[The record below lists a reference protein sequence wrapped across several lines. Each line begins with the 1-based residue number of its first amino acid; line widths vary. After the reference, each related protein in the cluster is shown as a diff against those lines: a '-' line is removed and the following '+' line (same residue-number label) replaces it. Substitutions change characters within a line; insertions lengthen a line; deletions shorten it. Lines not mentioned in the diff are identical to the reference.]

1 MTTLNISS
9 KSHDQTYG
17 TLNST
22 IWTTIEANTG
32 IICACLPML
41 KKPLSCL
48 FPQAFPRQPGN
59 SSYSSSGFRTLSRQ
73 RNSPVATHNNGWTHL
88 DSKTQPPLSKFSDK
102 TVVGKTSDGS
112 GDTEFGTERHDIP
125 LASITKTSDVDVR
138 YVNDQHVPALSPNS
152 KKHTRSNSNLV
163 GEDFSLE

>member
-1 MTTLNISS
+1 MTTLDISS
-9 KSHDQTYG
+9 KSNDQTYG

-22 IWTTIEANTG
+22 IWTTVEANTG

-48 FPQAFPRQPGN
+48 FPHAFPRQSGN
-59 SSYSSSGFRTLSRQ
+59 SSYPSSGFRTLSRQ
-73 RNSPVATHNNGWTHL
+73 RNSPVGTYNNGWSHL
-88 DSKTQPPLSKFSDK
+88 DSKTQPPLSKSLDN
-102 TVVGKTSDGS
+102 TVVGKTSNGS
-112 GDTEFGTERHDIP
+112 GDTECGTKRHDRP

-138 YVNDQHVPALSPNS
+138 YVNDQHAPTLSPNS

-163 GEDFSLE
+163 GEDFNPE

>member
-1 MTTLNISS
+1 MTTLDISS
-9 KSHDQTYG
+9 KSNDQTYG

-41 KKPLSCL
+41 KKPLTCL
-48 FPQAFPRQPGN
+48 FPRAFPRQSGR
-59 SSYSSSGFRTLSRQ
+59 SSYPSSGFRTLSRQ
-73 RNSPVATHNNGWTHL
+73 RNSPVATYNNGWSHL
-88 DSKTQPPLSKFSDK
+88 DSKTQPPSSKSLDN

-112 GDTEFGTERHDIP
+112 GDTKYGTARHDIP
-125 LASITKTSDVDVR
+125 LSSITKTTHVDIH
-138 YVNDQHVPALSPNS
+138 YGDNQQTPALSPNS

-163 GEDFSLE
+163 GENFSPE

>member
-1 MTTLNISS
+1 MTTLDISS
-9 KSHDQTYG
+9 KSNDQTYG

-41 KKPLSCL
+41 KRPLTCL
-48 FPQAFPRQPGN
+48 FPKAFPRQSGN
-59 SSYSSSGFRTLSRQ
+59 SSYPSSGFRTLSRQ
-73 RNSPVATHNNGWTHL
+73 RNSPVATYNNGWSHL
-88 DSKTQPPLSKFSDK
+88 DSKTQPPFSKSSDN

-112 GDTEFGTERHDIP
+112 DDMKYGMERHDIP
-125 LASITKTSDVDVR
+125 LASITKTSDVGVD
-138 YVNDQHVPALSPNS
+138 YANDQHGPALSPNS

-163 GEDFSLE
+163 GEDFNIE

>member
-1 MTTLNISS
+1 MTTLDISS
-9 KSHDQTYG
+9 KSNDQTYG

-41 KKPLSCL
+41 KRPLSCL
-48 FPQAFPRQPGN
+48 FPKAFPRKSGN
-59 SSYSSSGFRTLSRQ
+59 ASYPSSGFRTLSRQ
-73 RNSPVATHNNGWTHL
+73 RNSPVATYNNGWSHL
-88 DSKTQPPLSKFSDK
+88 DSKTQPPLSKSSDN

-112 GDTEFGTERHDIP
+112 GDKEYGIERHDIP
-125 LASITKTSDVDVR
+125 LASITKTTDVGVR
-138 YVNDQHVPALSPNS
+138 YINDQHDQALSPNS

-163 GEDFSLE
+163 GEDFHLE